1 LQECGGAADGTWSR
15 VIELFGA
22 TVLRVGCAFAETS
35 VFSVRERTRA
45 LDHAADV
52 AFDVV
57 GEGADGD
64 IGLFEDDVDA
74 FIQGGNAGTLPFNTA
89 ETSLEVSTTAGKC
102 GWREPLTNCGVPLGF
117 VQDVASE
124 TRKIATNRGISFD
137 NMCCDIPEEQLV
149 EFTEL
154 SLSRAIIYSAK
165 LLSFYFRRHGATELY
180 DAVLTAVV
188 F

>member
-1 LQECGGAADGTWSR
+1 MVQDSTQVYHTYSTFNNGHQE
-15 VIELFGA
+15 
-22 TVLRVGCAFAETS
+22 
-35 VFSVRERTRA
+35 
-45 LDHAADV
+45 
-52 AFDVV
+52 
-57 GEGADGD
+57 
-64 IGLFEDDVDA
+64 FEDDVDA